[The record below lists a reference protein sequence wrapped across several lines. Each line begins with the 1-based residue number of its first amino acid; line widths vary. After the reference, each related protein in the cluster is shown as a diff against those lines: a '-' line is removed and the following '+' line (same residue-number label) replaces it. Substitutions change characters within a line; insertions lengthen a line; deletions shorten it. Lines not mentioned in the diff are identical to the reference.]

1 MTMSRALWSKK
12 RNWLLYRL
20 SGARAIFDVDVHFLL
35 HTLLDSEDWHLTD
48 DVKIAIEKLIQKI
61 NESKYKEN

>member
-1 MTMSRALWSKK
+1 MTMSRALWSKIGDAFHHA
-12 RNWLLYRL
+12 REHQLLF
-20 SGARAIFDVDVHFLL
+20 GDVHFLL

-48 DVKIAIEKLIQKI
+48 DVKIAIEKLVQKI